1 MLSLRKSKTPLN
13 SFATN
18 PSNLAIVLLYN
29 SIPVPATLLRL
40 KEPLTVG
47 VIPKL
52 PRLLFMSTI
61 RSLRAQTA
69 LSRNRSPDLRES
81 SSGSPTHT
89 LTRNLNL
96 SIQLVDLLKGKTLR
110 LIDHHVN
117 EGNTQKAASEPDEE
131 DLGLEI
137 CITRAPIDEI
147 GCGVGDR
154 PVQEP
159 VGGRSHRERLG
170 SDFER
175 EDLAGNDPGDG
186 APGRGEEEDVDA
198 DEGDGCL
205 LSSEIL
211 GEDGPVCVLAC

>member
-1 MLSLRKSKTPLN
+1 
-13 SFATN
+13 
-18 PSNLAIVLLYN
+18 
-29 SIPVPATLLRL
+29 VPATLLRL

-137 CITRAPIDEI
+137 DEI